1 MDSAKAKTGLPRELA
16 INGETY
22 TLVPVKI
29 PVQVNYDPIP
39 GVPEEP
45 ERVPDGEP
53 FYSFVKSPQFWM
65 IGIASCASILIRDD
79 FQTLP
84 WNQIVGQILTL
95 WGGGAS
101 SFGLLNK
108 VSKNLSAK

>member
-1 MDSAKAKTGLPRELA
+1 MDSASKNYPPAD
-16 INGETY
+16 IQVNGYPY
-22 TLVPVKI
+22 TLISVE
-29 PVQVNYDPIP
+29 NTS
-39 GVPEEP
+39 VPEET

-53 FYSFVKSPQFWM
+53 FYSFLKSPQFWM

-79 FQTLP
+79 FQIMP